1 MATHVIPADPAIN
14 INYVEEIKRSD
25 FVEAGFMNGYIRQL
39 LMNDQALLNKNN
51 ALSTSLDNKITALRQ
66 EINSTITT
74 RIGAMQQEIEQN
86 AVQECTETEINALF
100 T

>member
-1 MATHVIPADPAIN
+1 MATHVIPADTAIN
-14 INYVEEIKRSD
+14 IHYVEEIKRSD

-51 ALSTSLDNKITALRQ
+51 VLSTSLDNKITALRQ

-74 RIGAMQQEIEQN
+74 RIEAMQQEIAGGIRSLRE
-86 AVQECTETEINALF
+86 LLL
-100 T
+100 